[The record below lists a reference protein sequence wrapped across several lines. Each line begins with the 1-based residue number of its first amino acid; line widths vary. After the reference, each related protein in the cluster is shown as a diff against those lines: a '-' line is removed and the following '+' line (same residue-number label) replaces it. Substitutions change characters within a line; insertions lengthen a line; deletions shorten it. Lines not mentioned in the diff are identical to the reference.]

1 MNKIPNEE
9 TIDAM
14 REAEMIS
21 VIRSLLEH
29 AVYDEEASDQCI
41 EAVARARRILDE
53 SSRDIWEDMKTC

>member
-21 VIRSLLEH
+21 VIRSLLDH
-29 AVYDEEASDQCI
+29 AVYDEEISDQCI
-41 EAVARARRILDE
+41 DAVTRAKKILAEA
-53 SSRDIWEDMKTC
+53 SRDIWEDTKTC